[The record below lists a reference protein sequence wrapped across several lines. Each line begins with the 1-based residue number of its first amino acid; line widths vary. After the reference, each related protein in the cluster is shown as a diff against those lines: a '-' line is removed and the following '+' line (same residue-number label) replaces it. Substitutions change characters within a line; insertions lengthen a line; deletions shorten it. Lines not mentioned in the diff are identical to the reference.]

1 MKPTDFR
8 KKSNLGLYGLGLLI
22 KYETKAFFENKG
34 SVLSLLLTPILFFV
48 FISTGISRM
57 TGNVIYLVL
66 GQMSQTIYRT
76 TIDKKYG
83 LLALKL
89 LSGIKPFYYVIGM
102 STYAMLGLSVQMFA
116 LIILANFFGIH
127 YSLMKIGVMI
137 VIIILTLLFWSA
149 LAVAIT
155 LRISNYQVRDNILS
169 FVITPLSFT
178 APVFYVLDYAP
189 LWMKW
194 LAKINP
200 VTYQLGA
207 LRQGVMLN
215 QYFQS
220 IIILLVF
227 ALAATALSSNL
238 VAKSKL
244 NLTEY

>member
-1 MKPTDFR
+1 M
-8 KKSNLGLYGLGLLI
+8 
-22 KYETKAFFENKG
+22 
-34 SVLSLLLTPILFFV
+34 
-48 FISTGISRM
+48 
-57 TGNVIYLVL
+57 IYLVL

>member
-57 TGNVIYLVL
+57 TVYLVL